1 MDNDIFKM
9 EIEIIRKSISV
20 LTKRL
25 GQARTNNEYERLENL
40 IFNERERLK
49 QIQSTNPEN
58 LL

>member
-1 MDNDIFKM
+1 MNSQTEM
-9 EIEIIRKSISV
+9 EIEIIRRSISV

-25 GQARTNNEYERLENL
+25 DQARTNNEYERLENL